1 MSGTI
6 EDPCVLRSLRSLRGK
21 AADGARVQ
29 GVWRAA
35 SAGILL
41 ALLACGGMDT
51 PPTMTVVNDSA
62 DQVLYGLKHNLTTDG
77 VLRAHLEADT
87 AYFYQ
92 AQQRADLRGVK
103 VIFYSPEGVQTS
115 TLTSDSGT
123 YDWRTGNM
131 EARSKVVAV
140 TPDHRRLTT
149 SVLRYDRRT
158 DQISGPKA
166 FVFDAPDR
174 HLEGESFTSDPEFKN
189 VVATKP
195 RRGLVRQQQRDTVP
209 KRQAIPK

>member
-1 MSGTI
+1 M
-6 EDPCVLRSLRSLRGK
+6 RSVS
-21 AADGARVQ
+21 
-29 GVWRAA
+29 
-35 SAGILL
+35 L
-41 ALLACGGMDT
+41 ALGLAVMALAACGGMDT
-51 PPTMTVVNDSA
+51 PPTMTTVNDSA
-62 DQVLYGLKHNLTTDG
+62 DQVLYGLKHNLTADG

-92 AQQRADLRGVK
+92 VSQRADLRGVT
-103 VIFYSPEGVQTS
+103 VIFYSPQGVQTS

-131 EARSKVVAV
+131 EARGKVVAV

-149 SVLRYDRRT
+149 SVLRYDRRS
-158 DQISGPKA
+158 DQISGPNT

-195 RRGLVRQQQRDTVP
+195 RRGVVRQRDSIP
-209 KRQAIPK
+209 RGPPIPK